1 MQGIQLRNII
11 EAALL
16 AAGQTLDVNALEKL
30 FDEAERPDRD
40 VLQAALEDIDA
51 DCKGRGFELKRTAS
65 GYRLQIREEFAPWI
79 NRLWEEKPKKYSRAL
94 LETLALI
101 AYRQPLT
108 RGDIEQVRGVA
119 VSSDTIRALQDRE
132 WVRSVGHRDVPG
144 RPALYATTKKF
155 LDDFNLASLNDLP
168 PLSEIRDMDVFNE
181 EFGFDNPQPST
192 SNAPSTV
199 VEGEREGDTLD
210 ETGGLDRGTD
220 QSEQALSGDNGS
232 EDDLDDAV
240 SNGDGST
247 NNDTVTND
255 DTLTNGNTPAR
266 TPTAP

>member
-1 MQGIQLRNII
+1 MQGVQLRNII

-16 AAGQTLDVNALEKL
+16 AAGQTLDVSALEKL
-30 FDEAERPDRD
+30 FDETERPDRD
-40 VLQAALEDIDA
+40 VLQAALEDIEA

-199 VEGEREGDTLD
+199 VAEDGETLD
-210 ETGGLDRGTD
+210 ETGDLDLGAD
-220 QSEQALSGDNGS
+220 PEVQAIPGDSEL

-240 SNGDGST
+240 SN
-247 NNDTVTND
+247 NDTSTND
-255 DTLTNGNTPAR
+255 DTLMNGNTPAR

>member
-1 MQGIQLRNII
+1 MQGVQLRNII

-16 AAGQTLDVNALEKL
+16 AAGQTLDVSALEKL
-30 FDEAERPDRD
+30 FDETERPDRD
-40 VLQAALEDIDA
+40 VLQAALEDIEA

-192 SNAPSTV
+192 SNAPSAV
-199 VEGEREGDTLD
+199 VAEDGETLD
-210 ETGGLDRGTD
+210 ETGDLDLGAD
-220 QSEQALSGDNGS
+220 PEVQAIPGDSEL

-240 SNGDGST
+240 SN
-247 NNDTVTND
+247 NDTSTND
-255 DTLTNGNTPAR
+255 DTLMNGNTPAR
-266 TPTAP
+266 TPAAP